1 MARDPVCGMSVDP
14 TSSLSTRHG
23 EESFYFC
30 SEECLRTFKQDPEK
44 YADGKENSH
53 SGHQGHSGG
62 CGMGMG
68 GCGMSMSGGW
78 RGIVTHMAV
87 MVFFLLLL
95 RLLLG

>member
-1 MARDPVCGMSVDP
+1 MGM
-14 TSSLSTRHG
+14 
-23 EESFYFC
+23 
-30 SEECLRTFKQDPEK
+30 
-44 YADGKENSH
+44 
-53 SGHQGHSGG
+53 GG

-68 GCGMSMSGGW
+68 GGW